1 MDLLYIKVLPVE
13 KTVKATLVPWLGDE
27 QAVNG
32 FQGFVFTNNKTG
44 QGFLKC
50 SKPSGLK
57 HGS

>member
-32 FQGFVFTNNKTG
+32 FKVLFSLTI
-44 QGFLKC
+44 
-50 SKPSGLK
+50 KPDK
-57 HGS
+57 AF